1 MESYLFSSQLVLV
14 VLIWLFIILHLP
26 WPQRAVTVP
35 AAPAQPEPLKPTR
48 HRSTEPPPFEG
59 LTHKPHCALCER
71 ETAHPQS
78 PPPVPPDPMPSTH
91 RRPRE
96 VDTSRHF
103 CPHGHCDYGGWLGLG
118 NLRAN
123 GHPSGGPWRQFYCTA
138 CKGYFLET
146 HGTLFHGKQAAV
158 ELIVRVL
165 ACLAEGLGIRATAR
179 VFEVAPNTVLQ
190 WLGEAAEQLRAFSAS
205 FLCDLHLEQLQLDEL
220 YAVLRDLKAGEITND
235 EAIRRLERSPYWVW
249 TAMDPTSKLLVVVD
263 VGCRT
268 LAMAQRVVHQVTR
281 VLAPGCVP
289 LFLTDGLKDYATAL
303 LTHFGFWMH
312 PERRQAKGPRPKP
325 RWLPLPELL
334 YAQVVKSYRR
344 RRLVGVTHRVV
355 FGSRLAIEQM
365 LARWSWTI
373 NTAFVERLN
382 LDIRQRVAA
391 IGRRVN
397 TLCQGEAGL
406 RDQLTVFQVYHN
418 FVLPHAS
425 LRQPLLIPEVTSG
438 RGSVKV
444 WRPCTPAMAAGLTD
458 HVWSLKEV
466 LLYRVPPWPQA
477 QTV

>member
-1 MESYLFSSQLVLV
+1 MVSHLFYYQLAL
-14 VLIWLFIILHLP
+14 LALLWLFVMLP
-26 WPQRAVTVP
+26 LNWPRRSESPPPVP
-35 AAPAQPEPLKPTR
+35 ATPLKAKR
-48 HRSTEPPPFEG
+48 KRSTEPKAFAG

-71 ETAHPQS
+71 ETGETPPA
-78 PPPVPPDPMPSTH
+78 PPPRPTPMPPTH
-91 RRPRE
+91 RRPRT
-96 VDTSRHF
+96 VDTSMHF
-103 CPHGHCDYGGWLGLG
+103 CPHPDCDYRGWLGLN

-123 GHPSGGPWRQFYCTA
+123 GHPHGGPWRQFQCTA
-138 CKGYFLET
+138 CDGYFPEH
-146 HGTLFHGKQAAV
+146 HGTIFHGKQAAV
-158 ELIVRVL
+158 ELIVHVL

-179 VFEVAPNTVLQ
+179 VFEVAPNTVLH
-190 WLGEAAEQLRAFSAS
+190 WLVEAAEQLRAFSAY

-220 YAVLRDLKAGEITND
+220 YAVLRDLKAGEISDD
-235 EAIRRLERSPYWVW
+235 EAIKRLERSPSWVW
-249 TAMDPTSKLLVVVD
+249 TAMDPRSKLLVVVD
-263 VGCRT
+263 VGNRT

-303 LTHFGFWMH
+303 LAHFGHWMH
-312 PERRQAKGPRPKP
+312 PERRQHKGPTPKP
-325 RWLPLPELL
+325 RWMPLPALL

-355 FGSRLAIEQM
+355 FGTRLAIEQV
-365 LARWSWTI
+365 LARCGWTI

-406 RDQLTVFQVYHN
+406 RDQLVLFQVYHN

-425 LRQPLLIPEVTSG
+425 LRQALDEPIPTP
-438 RGSVKV
+438 RMGSARL

-466 LLYRVPPWPQA
+466 LLYRVPPWPQP

>member
-1 MESYLFSSQLVLV
+1 MVSHHVFSQLVL
-14 VLIWLFIILHLP
+14 LALLWLFVILHLSRP
-26 WPQRAVTVP
+26 KRPVT
-35 AAPAQPEPLKPTR
+35 APAVPTLPEPLTPTR
-48 HRSTEPPPFEG
+48 PRSNELKPFEG
-59 LTHKPHCALCER
+59 LTHKPPCALCAQD
-71 ETAHPQS
+71 TAYPNA
-78 PPPVPPDPMPSTH
+78 PPPVPPDPMAPTH

-103 CPHGHCDYGGWLGLG
+103 CPHRDCDYRGWLGLG

-123 GHPSGGPWRQFYCTA
+123 GHPNGGPWRQFYCTS
-138 CKGYFLET
+138 CQGYFLET
-146 HGTLFHGKQAAV
+146 HGTIFHGKQAAV

-190 WLGEAAEQLRAFSAS
+190 WLVEAAEQLRAFSAY
-205 FLCDLHLEQLQLDEL
+205 FLCDLHLEQVQLDEL
-220 YAVLRDLKAGEITND
+220 YAVLRALKAGEINDD

-249 TAMDPTSKLLVVVD
+249 TAMDPKSKLRVVVD

-268 LAMAQRVVHQVTR
+268 LALAQRVVHQVTR

-289 LFLTDGLKDYATAL
+289 LFLTDGLKDYGTAL
-303 LTHFGFWMH
+303 LTHFGFWMQ
-312 PERRQAKGPRPKP
+312 PERRQDKGPLPKP
-325 RWLPLPELL
+325 RWMPLPELL

-344 RRLVGVTHRVV
+344 RRIVGVKHRVV
-355 FGSRLAIEQM
+355 FGTQLAIEQV
-365 LARWSWTI
+365 LAACGWTI
-373 NTAFVERLN
+373 NTAFVARLT

-397 TLCQGEAGL
+397 PLCQGEAGL
-406 RDQLTVFQVYHN
+406 QQQLVLFQVYHN

-425 LRQPLLIPEVTSG
+425 LRQALAAPMAPNG
-438 RGSVKV
+438 RGSAKV
-444 WRPCTPAMAAGLTD
+444 WRPCTPAIAAGLTD

-466 LLYRVPPWPQA
+466 LLYRVPPWPQPH
-477 QTV
+477 VR

>member
-1 MESYLFSSQLVLV
+1 V
-14 VLIWLFIILHLP
+14 
-26 WPQRAVTVP
+26 
-35 AAPAQPEPLKPTR
+35 
-48 HRSTEPPPFEG
+48 
-59 LTHKPHCALCER
+59 CER
-71 ETAHPQS
+71 DTVHPK
-78 PPPVPPDPMPSTH
+78 PPSPVPPDPVPLTN
-91 RRPRE
+91 RRPHT

-103 CPHGHCDYGGWLGLG
+103 CPHTACDYRGWLGLG

-123 GHPSGGPWRQFYCTA
+123 GHPNGGPWRQFHCTS
-138 CKGYFLET
+138 CQGYFPEH

-179 VFEVAPNTVLQ
+179 VFEVDPNTVLQ
-190 WLGEAAEQLRAFSAS
+190 WLVEAAEQLRAFSAY
-205 FLCDLHLEQLQLDEL
+205 FLCDVHLEQLQLDEL
-220 YAVLRDLKAGEITND
+220 YAVLRALKAGEISDD
-235 EAIRRLERSPYWVW
+235 EAMKRLERSPSWVW
-249 TAMDPTSKLLVVVD
+249 TVMDPTSKLLVVVD
-263 VGCRT
+263 VGTRT

-289 LFLTDGLKDYATAL
+289 LFLTDGFKEYRTAIL
-303 LTHFGFWMH
+303 VHCGQWMH
-312 PERRQAKGPRPKP
+312 PERRQDKGPMPKP
-325 RWLPLPELL
+325 RWVPLPALL

-344 RRLVGVTHRVV
+344 QRLVGVKHRVV
-355 FGSRLAIEQM
+355 FGTQLAIEEV
-365 LARWSWTI
+365 LARCGWSI

-382 LDIRQRVAA
+382 LDIRQGVAA

-406 RDQLTVFQVYHN
+406 LDQLVLFQTYHN

-425 LRQPLLIPEVTSG
+425 LRQPLLIPEPTNG
-438 RGSVKV
+438 RGSARV

-466 LLYRVPPWPQA
+466 LLYRVPPWPQS

>member
-1 MESYLFSSQLVLV
+1 MVPTLFFYHLGFVALVCVFLLLCSLGPNHAAARRQPMV
-14 VLIWLFIILHLP
+14 P
-26 WPQRAVTVP
+26 PKPPRRARSK
-35 AAPAQPEPLKPTR
+35 EPKPFT
-48 HRSTEPPPFEG
+48 G
-59 LTHKPHCALCER
+59 LTQRPPCALCEH
-71 ETAHPQS
+71 EAAHPHV
-78 PPPVPPDPMPSTH
+78 PPPAPPEPMPSTH
-91 RRPRE
+91 RRPRTVE
-96 VDTSRHF
+96 TSQHF
-103 CPHGHCDYGGWLGLG
+103 CPHGGCRYRGWLGRG

-123 GHPSGGPWRQFYCTA
+123 GHPNGGPWRQFQCTA
-138 CKGYFLET
+138 CEGYFPEH
-146 HGTLFHGKQAAV
+146 HGTIFHGKQVAV

-179 VFEVAPNTVLQ
+179 VFEVAPTTVLQ
-190 WLGEAAEQLRAFSAS
+190 WLVEAAEQLHAFVAY

-220 YAVLRDLKAGEITND
+220 YAVLRARKAGEMSD
-235 EAIRRLERSPYWVW
+235 EEAIKRLERSPYWVW

-263 VGCRT
+263 VGSRT
-268 LAMAQRVVHQVTR
+268 VAMAQRVVHQLVE

-289 LFLTDGLKDYATAL
+289 LFLTDGFKEYRTAIL
-303 LTHFGFWMH
+303 AHFGHWRQ
-312 PERRQAKGPRPKP
+312 PEHRQDKGPRPKP
-325 RWLPLPELL
+325 RWMPLPALL

-355 FGSRLAIEQM
+355 FGTRLAIAQI
-365 LARWSWTI
+365 LAACGWTI

-382 LDIRQRVAA
+382 LDLRQGVAA

-406 RDQLTVFQVYHN
+406 RDQLALFQTYHN

-425 LRQPLLIPEVTSG
+425 LRQPLLVPAVTNG
-438 RGSVKV
+438 RGSAKV

-466 LLYRVPPWPQA
+466 RLYRVPPWPQP
-477 QTV
+477 QGR